1 MGLAFTYFEPKAIK
15 KEQAPSHFL
24 PKSKAQVWKG
34 KDVSLSLNKKRGKT
48 LNHGGGGDGGSNA
61 YGWRSESAKN
71 KELTNFNHALISCM

>member
-1 MGLAFTYFEPKAIK
+1 MGLAFTYFEPKAIE

-48 LNHGGGGDGGSNA
+48 LNHEVEVMGVAMLMVGDLSLPKIRN
-61 YGWRSESAKN
+61 
-71 KELTNFNHALISCM
+71 